1 MKKIIITGGCGFI
14 GSNLTD
20 FLINNG
26 YQIYVVDNFSNNKI
40 IKPNKKSKLYKLDI
54 RNINQIK
61 NINNIH
67 AVIHLAA
74 SADILISK
82 KDEKKYFQD
91 NLEGLQQVLNFCSVK
106 KIKKFIFASSAS
118 IYGNKNNN
126 NPVREHSALE
136 PGHYYAYSKF
146 IGEKM
151 IETYSKIN
159 NFNFII
165 LRFFNIYGPKSN
177 AVISTFLVQKLQK
190 KIITI
195 FGSGNQIRDFLY
207 IDDLCEAVLNILKNK
222 KLKNQTYNLGSGKS
236 ISINELKKK
245 LIYKKSQKLNKRDN
259 DIEVSIANISKIKKD
274 LKWFPKTEI
283 HEGIKKTLD
292 KDRKRLK
299 KMSLLSISK
308 LKSLIKSSN

>member
-20 FLINNG
+20 FLTNNG
-26 YQIYVVDNFSNNKI
+26 YKIYIVDNFSNNKI
-40 IKPNKKSKLYKLDI
+40 TKPNKKSKLYKLDI

-61 NINNIH
+61 NLNNIY

-82 KDEKKYFQD
+82 EDEKKYFQD

-118 IYGNKNNN
+118 LYGNKNNN
-126 NPVREHSALE
+126 NPVNERSPLE

-159 NFNFII
+159 NLNFII

-177 AVISTFLVQKLQK
+177 AVISTFLAQKLQK

-195 FGSGNQIRDFLY
+195 FGSGKQRRDFLY
-207 IDDLCEAVLNILKNK
+207 IDDLCVAVLNILKNK
-222 KLKNQTYNLGSGKS
+222 KLKNKIYNLGSGKS

-245 LIYKKSQKLNKRDN
+245 LFYKKSQKLNKRDN
-259 DIEVSIANISKIKKD
+259 DIEVSIANISKIKRE
-274 LKWFPKTEI
+274 LNWLPKTEI

-292 KDRKRLK
+292 KDRKRLRI
-299 KMSLLSISK
+299 MSLFSISK
-308 LKSLIKSSN
+308 LKRLLKSSN

>member
-26 YQIYVVDNFSNNKI
+26 YKIYIIDNFSNNKI
-40 IKPNKKSKLYKLDI
+40 TKPNKKSKLYKLDI

-61 NINNIH
+61 NINNIY

-82 KDEKKYFQD
+82 QDEKKYFQD

-106 KIKKFIFASSAS
+106 NIKKFIFASSAS
-118 IYGNKNNN
+118 LYGNKNNN
-126 NPVREHSALE
+126 NPVNERSSLE

-159 NFNFII
+159 NLNFII

-177 AVISTFLVQKLQK
+177 AVISTFLAQKLQK

-195 FGSGNQIRDFLY
+195 FGSGKQRRDFLY
-207 IDDLCEAVLNILKNK
+207 IDDLCVAVLNILKNK
-222 KLKNQTYNLGSGKS
+222 KLKNKIYNLGSGKS

-245 LIYKKSQKLNKRDN
+245 LFYKKSQ
-259 DIEVSIANISKIKKD
+259 S
-274 LKWFPKTEI
+274 
-283 HEGIKKTLD
+283 
-292 KDRKRLK
+292 
-299 KMSLLSISK
+299 
-308 LKSLIKSSN
+308 